1 MNLPQI
7 PESSSPA
14 QSPQLMIILDKRH
27 ATNSEPTEH
36 RNISAEPVVLV
47 TVVASS

>member
-1 MNLPQI
+1 MTLPQI

-14 QSPQLMIILDKRH
+14 QSPQLLDKRH

-47 TVVASS
+47 TVAASS